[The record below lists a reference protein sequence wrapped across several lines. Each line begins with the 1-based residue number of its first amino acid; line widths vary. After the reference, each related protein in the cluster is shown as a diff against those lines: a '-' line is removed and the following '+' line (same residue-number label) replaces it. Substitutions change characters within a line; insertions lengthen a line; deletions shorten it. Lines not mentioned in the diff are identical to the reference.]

1 MNINS
6 NYQKI
11 ILLSIGFFVLLM
23 VMAVFHEN
31 GILNAYRFEQE
42 QVKIKEENE
51 ELLKKIEELDEAL
64 SVANA
69 KNKNASKVT
78 PTPRGRPVITN
89 GVTRRIRTGEGSLY
103 ITINEDQEGLCEV
116 FTTIGCLLYT
126 SPSPRDS

>member
-42 QVKIKEENE
+42 QEKIKKENE
-51 ELLKKIEELDEAL
+51 ELRLHNDLLRQNILALKSDPYAIEKIAREKLNL
-64 SVANA
+64 A
-69 KNKNASKVT
+69 KPGDQVYRIVST
-78 PTPRGRPVITN
+78 PSQLPHIK
-89 GVTRRIRTGEGSLY
+89 
-103 ITINEDQEGLCEV
+103 
-116 FTTIGCLLYT
+116 
-126 SPSPRDS
+126 

>member
-11 ILLSIGFFVLLM
+11 ILLSLGFFILLM

-51 ELLKKIEELDEAL
+51 ELRLHNNLLRQNILALKSDPYAIEKIAREKLNL
-64 SVANA
+64 A
-69 KNKNASKVT
+69 KPGDQVYRIVST
-78 PTPRGRPVITN
+78 PSHLPRVK
-89 GVTRRIRTGEGSLY
+89 
-103 ITINEDQEGLCEV
+103 
-116 FTTIGCLLYT
+116 
-126 SPSPRDS
+126 